1 MSRRD
6 SGPESNRSTSTSR
19 ALSVPATFSAVR
31 NRHDTAFILRG
42 STPKSMPVATSR
54 PAAPCVASP
63 GPDPAQQREDRPHD
77 RALGQPLILGELE
90 RLAAERLG
98 LVGPALIVRDKA
110 EQRERPDHGGTDRR
124 GPADADR
131 LLHRG
136 LGLHLLA
143 GEVEAVA
150 ERP

>member
-1 MSRRD
+1 METLDGVSLQ
-6 SGPESNRSTSTSR
+6 GEGV
-19 ALSVPATFSAVR
+19 LV
-31 NRHDTAFILRG
+31 
-42 STPKSMPVATSR
+42 SR
-54 PAAPCVASP
+54 PGARYVASP

-150 ERP
+150 ERPRRGLAPEAGRIWLQCEHPARGVQFTPRPWNP